1 MSKETLAPR
10 HTGNKSLSPKL
21 LLTDSSKTGLEF
33 IESSLKQEYKT
44 PFTPNNVVNLFVIY
58 ELNRWLKDCL
68 FGNVKI
74 TKNTDP
80 DKYSYSGYEIGSNS
94 CSIFSIPNIH
104 CGKNAIIFGVDV
116 SSSVH
121 IDNENKDIL
130 ILHKGPTQGL
140 DNTTLTAEAEYYIN
154 FQDHKENFSFS
165 LDYNG
170 SNSF

>member
-1 MSKETLAPR
+1 MSKERLTPR

-21 LLTDSSKTGLEF
+21 LLTDSSKMRLEF
-33 IESSLKQEYKT
+33 IENSLKQEYKT
-44 PFTPNNVVNLFVIY
+44 PFTPNNIVNLFVIY

-80 DKYSYSGYEIGSNS
+80 DKYSYSGYEIRSNP
-94 CSIFSIPNIH
+94 CSIFSIPNID
-104 CGKNAIIFGVDV
+104 CGENAIIFGVDV

-130 ILHKGPTQGL
+130 ILDKGPTQGL